1 MYISCFYYF
10 QPFLLRGRWTNA
22 PILST
27 ATSPSPRPCTPPA
40 FYPLQS
46 LSSSV
51 QCCFCLPFV
60 LLPLMCPSN
69 IRVQRFWA
77 LMTWLKHWSLS
88 LSYGC
93 DELPLFL
100 SSIGP
105 THLFCGSS
113 SLADALCL
121 FVECRLKRHQFINT
135 DNFQCP
141 GFSHTVP
148 PTTLS
153 LQELHHNTFVQ
164 SAQSWTTQNIGV
176 LVLLAFYS
184 GFGAPVQITDSFK
197 RARTMHTLWLNCK
210 WQLRLGTRDIVTS

>member
-1 MYISCFYYF
+1 MQVKKKSISSLDRITYISCFYYF
-10 QPFLLRGRWTNA
+10 QPFLLRGQWTNA
-22 PILST
+22 TP
-27 ATSPSPRPCTPPA
+27 PSRWPCTLPA
-40 FYPLQS
+40 FTPRQS

-60 LLPLMCPSN
+60 LLPPMCPSK

-77 LMTWLKHWSLS
+77 LMTKWPKHCSLS
-88 LSYGC
+88 LPYVF
-93 DELPLFL
+93 DELCLYSL

-121 FVECRLKRHQFINT
+121 SVECRLKRHQFINT
-135 DNFQCP
+135 DIFQCP

-153 LQELHHNTFVQ
+153 LQELHHNTFMQ
-164 SAQSWTTQNIGV
+164 SAQSWTTQNAGV

-184 GFGAPVQITDSFK
+184 GFGANY
-197 RARTMHTLWLNCK
+197 R
-210 WQLRLGTRDIVTS
+210 